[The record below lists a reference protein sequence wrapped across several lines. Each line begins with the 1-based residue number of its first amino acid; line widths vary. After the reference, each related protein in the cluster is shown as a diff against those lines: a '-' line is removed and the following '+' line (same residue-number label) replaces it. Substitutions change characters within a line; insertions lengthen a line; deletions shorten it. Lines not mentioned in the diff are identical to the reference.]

1 MANGWTEERRAR
13 QAELIRTWKPWKQST
28 GPRSEAGKM
37 RSSQNAYVHGGCST
51 EVRQEAKRVNDFLR
65 QCREILRLAA
75 LG

>member
-1 MANGWTEERRAR
+1 
-13 QAELIRTWKPWKQST
+13 
-28 GPRSEAGKM
+28 M

-65 QCREILRLAA
+65 QCREILRHAE